1 MQVLGGQGYFQKL
14 SYGSE
19 TLVMN
24 LEGLGEMFESEFADM
39 CTEKCQLVSMGDLAE
54 GQACADWERGTQS
67 APAEF

>member
-1 MQVLGGQGYFQKL
+1 
-14 SYGSE
+14 
-19 TLVMN
+19 MN